1 MTSIFGFDIK
11 KPSSGGDFMPILQYD
26 AKAGRMFRRDSV
38 STGNGWERQKTD
50 ITKPFKALLDLE
62 DGQMET
68 GWIYFSPAGQ
78 PDFVMVPMPG
88 HILPPQP
95 TADYRQGCRI
105 TLKLHPSVAAGT
117 PQVRQVAG
125 TSASFLNAV
134 QAVVMQYRAERAQR
148 PGMLPVVTLAEDP
161 IPVTTG
167 TGQRQSTNYQPV
179 FIIVDWAPRPADL
192 PLKPKM
198 EATGNGQQPQ
208 AVHGNG
214 FQQGFATQQG
224 NTAAPVTGSQRAA
237 APVTATQPAQ
247 PAPYSATDFG

>member
-11 KPSSGGDFMPILQYD
+11 KPSTGGDFMPILQYD

-38 STGNGWERQKTD
+38 NTGNGWEKQKID

-68 GWIYFSPAGQ
+68 GWIYFSPSGQ

-88 HILPPQP
+88 HIMPPQP
-95 TADYRQGCRI
+95 SADYRQGCRI
-105 TLKLHPSVAAGT
+105 TLKLHPSVAGGA
-117 PQVRQVAG
+117 PQVRQLAG

-192 PLKPKM
+192 PLKPK
-198 EATGNGQQPQ
+198 EATGNGLHPQ
-208 AVHGNG
+208 ATAFSQGNG
-214 FQQGFATQQG
+214 
-224 NTAAPVTGSQRAA
+224 AAPVTGSQRAA

-247 PAPYSATDFG
+247 PAPYSANDFG